1 MAGLQTPGRIGIVK
15 ERMGQEVG
23 MSIGRYV
30 VAALWIGAGMAAG
43 SAWADIRPLSVQA
56 ASQPAAAEVSFAAPE
71 RLVGGRYELLAQW
84 NTLPPEQRQQM
95 RQQMREH
102 WQQMP
107 PEQRQER
114 RERWQQMPSEERQRI
129 REEMR
134 ERGGY
139 GEGPHRG
146 GPGGRR

>member
-1 MAGLQTPGRIGIVK
+1 MK
-15 ERMGQEVG
+15 
-23 MSIGRYV
+23 IGRYV
-30 VAALWIGAGMAAG
+30 VAALWIGAGAVVGVAR
-43 SAWADIRPLSVQA
+43 ADIRPLPVQA
-56 ASQPAAAEVSFAAPE
+56 TRQPTHEEVPFAVPD
-71 RLVGGRYELLAQW
+71 RLARGRHELLAQW

-134 ERGGY
+134 ERGGGY
-139 GEGPHRG
+139 GDGPFRG

>member
-1 MAGLQTPGRIGIVK
+1 MW
-15 ERMGQEVG
+15 QEVG
-23 MSIGRYV
+23 MKIGRYV
-30 VAALWIGAGMAAG
+30 VAALWIGAGAIVGIAR
-43 SAWADIRPLSVQA
+43 ADIRPLPVQA
-56 ASQPAAAEVSFAAPE
+56 AWQPVPEAMPLGVPE
-71 RLVGGRYELLAQW
+71 RLVGARYEQLAQW

-114 RERWQQMPSEERQRI
+114 RERWQQVPSEERQRI

-134 ERGGY
+134 ERGGGY
-139 GEGPHRG
+139 GDGHFRG